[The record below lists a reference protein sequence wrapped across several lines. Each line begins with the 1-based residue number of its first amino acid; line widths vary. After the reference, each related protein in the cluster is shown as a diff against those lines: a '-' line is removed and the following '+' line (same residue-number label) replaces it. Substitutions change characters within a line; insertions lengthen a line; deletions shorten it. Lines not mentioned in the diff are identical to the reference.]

1 MNNSILKNKN
11 FLCLISGKLISLM
24 GTQIQDFAM
33 SLYVLKITGSA
44 AKFASVLAITVIP
57 QIILGPICGVFAD
70 WFDRKKM
77 MILLDVLSGFIVLS
91 MGIVYKINSIL
102 PMSYIYFSAVAL
114 SVISLLYSFTGS
126 SVIPGIIEK
135 DKLLKANS
143 INSTITSIPQIAGPL
158 FSGIIFG
165 FFGLFYIIVIN
176 SISFFI
182 SAVFNIIIDIPKN
195 TRKNL
200 KFDFKQFKS
209 DFKEGVIFIKN
220 KKIVLKIVI
229 CGFFINF
236 ALDPLSS
243 TGITYIGKKV
253 LLLSDAE
260 VGTMQ
265 SILALGILIGSI
277 VPGIIKSKLPETK
290 IFGRVVIISGTIVL
304 SVCMVLVLFYNKI
317 ISNVAIIT
325 VSIMAL
331 LLVMVT
337 FIIICNII
345 LSTIFQKEVP
355 MDFMGRASSVL
366 NTLCTAAMPA
376 GQMII
381 GGMFDYTKAY
391 IPVGV
396 AGMIILLSGLI
407 YNATQK
413 NSNIIE
419 EKECRNA

>member
-77 MILLDVLSGFIVLS
+77 MVLLDILSGLIVLS
-91 MGIVYKINSIL
+91 MGIVYKVNGIL
-102 PMSYIYFSAVAL
+102 PMSYIYFSVVVL
-114 SVISLLYSFTGS
+114 SVVSLLYSFTGS
-126 SVIPGIIEK
+126 AVLPGIIEK

-143 INSTITSIPQIAGPL
+143 INSTVTSIPQIAGPL

-182 SAVFNIIIDIPKN
+182 SALFNIIIDIPKN

-200 KFDFKQFKS
+200 KFNFKQFKC
-209 DFKEGVIFIKN
+209 DFKDGVTFIKS
-220 KKIVLKIVI
+220 KSIVLNIVI

-236 ALDPLSS
+236 ALDPLTS
-243 TGITYIGKKV
+243 TGLTYIGKKV
-253 LLLSDAE
+253 LLLSDGE

-265 SILALGILIGSI
+265 SIVALGILVGSI
-277 VPGIIKSKLPETK
+277 LPGLIQNKLPETK
-290 IFGRVVIISGTIVL
+290 FFGIVVTISGIIVL
-304 SVCMVLVLFYNKI
+304 SVSMVLVLFYNKI
-317 ISNVAIIT
+317 ILNIAVITACIIT
-325 VSIMAL
+325 L
-331 LLVMVT
+331 LFVMVV
-337 FIIICNII
+337 FIIVCNIV

-407 YNATQK
+407 YNVTQRR
-413 NSNIIE
+413 SNIVE
-419 EKECRNA
+419 EKECKNA

>member
-77 MILLDVLSGFIVLS
+77 MILLDILNGLMVLS
-91 MGIVYKINSIL
+91 MGIVYKANGIL
-102 PMSYIYFSAVAL
+102 PMSYIYFSAVVL
-114 SVISLLYSFTGS
+114 SVLSLLYSFTGS
-126 SVIPGIIEK
+126 AVIPGIIEK

-165 FFGLFYIIVIN
+165 FFGLFYIIVMN

-182 SAVFNIIIDIPKN
+182 SALFNIIIDIPKN

-200 KFDFKQFKS
+200 NFDFKQFKD
-209 DFKEGVIFIKN
+209 DFKEGVVFIKS
-220 KKIVLKIVI
+220 KKIVFKIVI

-236 ALDPLSS
+236 ALAPISS
-243 TGITYIGKKV
+243 TGLMYICKKV
-253 LLLSDAE
+253 LLLSDAK

-265 SILALGILIGSI
+265 SIVAMGILVGSI
-277 VPGIIKSKLPETK
+277 LPEIIQNKLPETK
-290 IFGRVVIISGTIVL
+290 IFGIVVTISGTIVL
-304 SVCMVLVLFYNKI
+304 GICMVIILFYNKI
-317 ISNVAIIT
+317 ILNITVITACIIT
-325 VSIMAL
+325 L
-331 LLVMVT
+331 LFVMVA
-337 FIIICNII
+337 FIIVCNIV
-345 LSTIFQKEVP
+345 LSTIFQREVP

-391 IPVGV
+391 VPVGI
-396 AGMIILLSGLI
+396 AGMIILFSGLI
-407 YNATQK
+407 YIVTQRS
-413 NSNIIE
+413 SNIIE
-419 EKECRNA
+419 EKECKNA

>member
-11 FLCLISGKLISLM
+11 FLCLLSGKLISLM

-57 QIILGPICGVFAD
+57 QIVLGPICGVFAD

-77 MILLDVLSGFIVLS
+77 MILLDILNGLIVLS
-91 MGIVYKINSIL
+91 MGIVYKVNGIL
-102 PMSYIYFSAVAL
+102 PMSYIYFSVVVL
-114 SVISLLYSFTGS
+114 SVLSLLYSFTGS
-126 SVIPGIIEK
+126 AVLPGIIEK

-143 INSTITSIPQIAGPL
+143 INSTVTSIPQIAGPL

-165 FFGLFYIIVIN
+165 FFGLFYVIVIN

-182 SAVFNIIIDIPKN
+182 SALFNIIIDIPKN

-200 KFDFKQFKS
+200 KFDFKQFKD

-220 KKIVLKIVI
+220 KKTVLKIVI

-236 ALDPLSS
+236 ALDPLTS
-243 TGITYIGKKV
+243 TGLTYIGKKV
-253 LLLSDAE
+253 LLLSDAQ

-265 SILALGILIGSI
+265 AIVAMGILVGSIL
-277 VPGIIKSKLPETK
+277 PGIIQNKLPETK
-290 IFGRVVIISGTIVL
+290 IFGIVVTISGIIVL
-304 SVCMVLVLFYNKI
+304 SVCTVIILFYNKVI
-317 ISNVAIIT
+317 LNITVVTACIIT
-325 VSIMAL
+325 L
-331 LLVMVT
+331 LFVMVV
-337 FIIICNII
+337 FIIVCNIV

-396 AGMIILLSGLI
+396 AGTIILLSGLI
-407 YNATQK
+407 YNITQK

-419 EKECRNA
+419 EKECKNA